1 MVQKFIRVNPL
12 VFLAVVI
19 LLLAAPVGL
28 FAANQYPWPKKETRA
43 ETLSGK
49 IAPPPGFT
57 RLAAK
62 DGSFAAW
69 LRGLPLRQEGTP
81 VRLYDGGRKWR
92 WGVAFAVIDIDV
104 GSKDLQQCA
113 DAVMR
118 LRAEYLRA
126 SGCADRISFNF
137 TSGHPAR
144 WADWSRGNR
153 PKINGNKVTWTAK
166 SAPDSSYG
174 AFRRYLDTVFTYAGS
189 KSLSLELDTVK
200 DPAQILPGDVFIQG
214 GFPGHAVIVADV
226 AQNKQG
232 QRMFLLLQSYMPA
245 QDIHLLKNPAD
256 SKSPWYPALPGG
268 TLETPEWTFT
278 YSDLRRFPEID
289 CKAGLGQ

>member
-1 MVQKFIRVNPL
+1 MIPKIIRVNSL
-12 VFLAVVI
+12 IFLAVAI
-19 LLLAAPVGL
+19 LLLAAPVAL
-28 FAANQYPWPKKETRA
+28 SAADPYPWPKKETRA
-43 ETLSGK
+43 ETLSAR
-49 IAPPPGFT
+49 IPPPPGFT

-62 DGSFAAW
+62 EGSFAAW
-69 LRGLPLRQEGTP
+69 LRGLPLRPEGTP

-92 WGVAFAVIDIDV
+92 GGVAFAVIDIDV

-144 WADWSRGNR
+144 WADWAKGKR
-153 PKINGNKVTWTAK
+153 PQINGNRVSWAVK
-166 SAPDSSYG
+166 SRPDSSYG
-174 AFRRYLDTVFTYAGS
+174 TFRGYLDTVFTYAGS
-189 KSLSLELDTVK
+189 KSLSLELDKVK
-200 DPAQILPGDVFIQG
+200 DPAQILPGDVFIEG

-232 QRMFLLLQSYMPA
+232 RRAFLLLQSYMPA
-245 QDIHLLKNPAD
+245 QDIHLLKNPSD
-256 SKSPWYPALPGG
+256 SKSPWYPALSGG

-278 YSDLRRFPEID
+278 YSDLRRFPETD
-289 CKAGLGQ
+289 CKAGLVK